1 MLIVSKDLKSIIMSS
16 VNKGSILVSF
26 SLLNMGHISFM
37 GAIADYGVLNPNH
50 NPIRHPKLNP
60 NRSLKPGVVFR
71 FEVTIRPV
79 TGLWVIRPVT
89 G

>member
-37 GAIADYGVLNPNH
+37 GAIADYGVLNPN
-50 NPIRHPKLNP
+50 PTLTITLSVTL
-60 NRSLKPGVVFR
+60 SLILTVA
-71 FEVTIRPV
+71 
-79 TGLWVIRPVT
+79 
-89 G
+89 